1 MVRRVTALVAALP
14 LICGGSLL
22 AHALAYRLVDGAAYP
37 HIHDYLS
44 SAPAVLSILLG
55 LSLAGLAI
63 AVRHSEPGLRAPISV
78 FALAP
83 LFAFAVQ
90 EHLERAVHA
99 QPTARTALE
108 LTFAVGLVLQLPFA
122 LLAYVAARILF
133 RTVEVVARLLAARHT
148 RPRPASLARPG
159 FRLSLLRPPALA
171 RGFSSRGPPALS
183 S

>member
-22 AHALAYRLVDGAAYP
+22 AHALAYRLIDGTAYP

-44 SAPAVLSILLG
+44 SAPTVLAILLG
-55 LSLAGLAI
+55 MSI
-63 AVRHSEPGLRAPISV
+63 AAFAVALRHSELHLRAPAWV

-83 LFAFAVQ
+83 PVAFAVQ
-90 EHLERAVHA
+90 EHLERAIHG
-99 QPTARTALE
+99 QPTADTALE
-108 LTFAVGLVLQLPFA
+108 PTFALGLVLQLPFA

-133 RTVEVVARLLAARHT
+133 RAVEVVARLLAARHT
-148 RPRPASLARPG
+148 HPRPASLTRPG
-159 FRLSLLRPPALA
+159 FPLSLLRPPALA